1 MQTNEVIEVPA
12 PLLRSTF
19 PPANSV
25 ENEGVGLSG
34 HPSSGHSSSLVGSQM
49 SHKVARKLS

>member
-19 PPANSV
+19 PPAKSV

-34 HPSSGHSSSLVGSQM
+34 QPSSGHSSSLVGSQM
-49 SHKVARKLS
+49 SHKVARTLS